1 MSITGAGGLLW
12 FRDDRGD
19 IAVITG
25 KESKFLSDIV
35 HDIENVPLEEL
46 QQVRESNLLA
56 AKNAFKKN
64 ATNKT
69 LNRPLLNKFIGMVA

>member
-35 HDIENVPLEEL
+35 HDIE
-46 QQVRESNLLA
+46 
-56 AKNAFKKN
+56 
-64 ATNKT
+64 
-69 LNRPLLNKFIGMVA
+69 IGRAHV